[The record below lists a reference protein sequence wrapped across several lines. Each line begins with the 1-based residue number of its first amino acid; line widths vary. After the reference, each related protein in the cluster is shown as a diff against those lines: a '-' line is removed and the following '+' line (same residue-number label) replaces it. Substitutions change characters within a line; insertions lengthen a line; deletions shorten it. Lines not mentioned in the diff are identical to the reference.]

1 MLKRK
6 EGNMR
11 ERYLALL
18 EELRDFHTTFTKE
31 DELILRARFLRVIQD
46 YYNVDES
53 YDTPEDDDLFDE
65 MVDNSDYK
73 RVERVGEALDW
84 KYRDRANTISHQEVL
99 TTMMYCFESCIKSHK
114 SSGVVEAYVSTGGVT
129 IKTNSILHSIE
140 VSFDVFQYTV
150 NDEDDTFA
158 EPEPD
163 ESTRSNP
170 FTPYTKV
177 STVSTPSADTSL
189 YGLSGYAIDPIDSG
203 LSVRDNAVSAPTNLS
218 VPESRSYEIDTDY
231 PTKDKSEEDKGSG
244 IDYYQDYYKGDPYA
258 INTDYPT
265 VDKCEDPDS
274 YPENYYPDS
283 PR

>member
-1 MLKRK
+1 
-6 EGNMR
+6 MR

-18 EELRDFHTTFTKE
+18 EELRGFHTTFTKE

-65 MVDNSDYK
+65 MNDNSDYK
-73 RVERVGEALDW
+73 RVEKVGRALDW
-84 KYRDRANTISHQEVL
+84 KYRDCSNTISHQEVL
-99 TTMMYCFESCIKSHK
+99 TTMMYCFESCIRSHK
-114 SSGVVEAYVSTGGVT
+114 TTGVVEAYASTGGVT

-158 EPEPD
+158 EPD
-163 ESTRSNP
+163 ESERSAP
-170 FTPYTKV
+170 FTPFTKV
-177 STVSTPSADTSL
+177 NTPVD
-189 YGLSGYAIDPIDSG
+189 
-203 LSVRDNAVSAPTNLS
+203 LS

-244 IDYYQDYYKGDPYA
+244 IDYYQDYYSGHAVDPYA
-258 INTDYPT
+258 IDTSCS
-265 VDKCEDPDS
+265 VDDKGEDPDC
-274 YPENYYPDS
+274 YPENYYPGS

>member
-1 MLKRK
+1 
-6 EGNMR
+6 MR

-84 KYRDRANTISHQEVL
+84 KYRDCSNTISHQDVL
-99 TTMMYCFESCIKSHK
+99 TTMMYCFESCIRSHK
-114 SSGVVEAYVSTGGVT
+114 TTGVVETYVSTGGVT

-158 EPEPD
+158 EPD
-163 ESTRSNP
+163 ESERSNP

-177 STVSTPSADTSL
+177 ATAPINISVADK
-189 YGLSGYAIDPIDSG
+189 SGEDKCEDPDYYRDYYKGDPYA
-203 LSVRDNAVSAPTNLS
+203 
-218 VPESRSYEIDTDY
+218 IDTDY
-231 PTKDKSEEDKGSG
+231 PVKDKSEEDKGSG
-244 IDYYQDYYKGDPYA
+244 IDYYQDYYKGSGYAVDPGM
-258 INTDYPT
+258 IDTGCHVN
-265 VDKCEDPDS
+265 DKGEDPGS

>member
-1 MLKRK
+1 
-6 EGNMR
+6 MR

-53 YDTPEDDDLFDE
+53 YDTPEDDDMFDE
-65 MVDNSDYK
+65 MSDNSDYK

-84 KYRDRANTISHQEVL
+84 KYRDRSNTISHQEVL
-99 TTMMYCFESCIKSHK
+99 TTMMYCFESCIRSHK
-114 SSGVVEAYVSTGGVT
+114 TTGVVETYVSTGGVT

-150 NDEDDTFA
+150 TDEDDTFA
-158 EPEPD
+158 EPD
-163 ESTRSNP
+163 ESERSNP

-177 STVSTPSADTSL
+177 
-189 YGLSGYAIDPIDSG
+189 GDP
-203 LSVRDNAVSAPTNLS
+203 V
-218 VPESRSYEIDTDY
+218 
-231 PTKDKSEEDKGSG
+231 KDRSEEDKGSG
-244 IDYYQDYYKGDPYA
+244 IDFYQDYYKGDPYA
-258 INTDYPT
+258 INTDYP
-265 VDKCEDPDS
+265 VKDRSEEDKCEDPDC
-274 YPENYYPDS
+274 YRDYAVDPNF

>member
-1 MLKRK
+1 
-6 EGNMR
+6 MR

-53 YDTPEDDDLFDE
+53 YDTPEDDDMFDE
-65 MVDNSDYK
+65 MDDNSDYK
-73 RVERVGEALDW
+73 RVERVGRALDW
-84 KYRDRANTISHQEVL
+84 KYRDCSNTISHQDVL

-114 SSGVVEAYVSTGGVT
+114 TTGVVETYVSTGGVT

-170 FTPYTKV
+170 FTPYTTAATANTLV
-177 STVSTPSADTSL
+177 DPNYRTTV
-189 YGLSGYAIDPIDSG
+189 
-203 LSVRDNAVSAPTNLS
+203 
-218 VPESRSYEIDTDY
+218 
-231 PTKDKSEEDKGSG
+231 KSEEDKGSG
-244 IDYYQDYYKGDPYA
+244 IDYYQDYYKGSGYAVDPGM
-258 INTDYPT
+258 IDTGCHVNDRS
-265 VDKCEDPDS
+265 EDPDS
-274 YPENYYPDS
+274 YQEDYYPDS

>member
-1 MLKRK
+1 
-6 EGNMR
+6 MR

-65 MVDNSDYK
+65 KLDENVDNSDYK

-84 KYRDRANTISHQEVL
+84 RYRNSDNTISHQEVL
-99 TTMMYCFESCIKSHK
+99 TTMMYCFESCIRSHK

-150 NDEDDTFA
+150 SDEDDTFA
-158 EPEPD
+158 EPD

-170 FTPYTKV
+170 FTPFDKV
-177 STVSTPSADTSL
+177 STVSVVKDKNEEDKGENPDFYRDYSL
-189 YGLSGYAIDPIDSG
+189 PEYIGSGCAVDP
-203 LSVRDNAVSAPTNLS
+203 
-218 VPESRSYEIDTDY
+218 YEIDTDY
-231 PTKDKSEEDKGSG
+231 PTKDKSEEDKG
-244 IDYYQDYYKGDPYA
+244 
-258 INTDYPT
+258 
-265 VDKCEDPDS
+265 EDPDF
-274 YPENYYPDS
+274 YRGYYPDS

>member
-1 MLKRK
+1 
-6 EGNMR
+6 MR

-65 MVDNSDYK
+65 KDDNSDYK

-84 KYRDRANTISHQEVL
+84 RYRNSDNTISHQEVL
-99 TTMMYCFESCIKSHK
+99 TTMMYCFESCIRSHK

-158 EPEPD
+158 EPD
-163 ESTRSNP
+163 ESERSAS

-177 STVSTPSADTSL
+177 STPV
-189 YGLSGYAIDPIDSG
+189 
-203 LSVRDNAVSAPTNLS
+203 NLS
-218 VPESRSYEIDTDY
+218 VPESKSYEIDTDY

-244 IDYYQDYYKGDPYA
+244 IDYYQDYYKGSGYAVDPYE
-258 INTDYPT
+258 IDTDYP
-265 VDKCEDPDS
+265 VKDKGEDPDS
-274 YPENYYPDS
+274 

>member
-1 MLKRK
+1 
-6 EGNMR
+6 MR

-18 EELRDFHTTFTKE
+18 EELRGFHTTFTKE
-31 DELILRARFLRVIQD
+31 DELILRARFLRVMQD

-73 RVERVGEALDW
+73 RVEKVGRALDW
-84 KYRDRANTISHQEVL
+84 KYRDCSNTISHQDVL
-99 TTMMYCFESCIKSHK
+99 TTMMYCFESCIRSHK
-114 SSGVVEAYVSTGGVT
+114 TTGVVETYVSTGGVT

-158 EPEPD
+158 EPD
-163 ESTRSNP
+163 ESDRSAP

-177 STVSTPSADTSL
+177 STPVDKVST
-189 YGLSGYAIDPIDSG
+189 
-203 LSVRDNAVSAPTNLS
+203 VSIP
-218 VPESRSYEIDTDY
+218 V
-231 PTKDKSEEDKGSG
+231 KDKSEEDKGSG
-244 IDYYQDYYKGDPYA
+244 IDYYQDYYKGSGYAVDPYA
-258 INTDYPT
+258 
-265 VDKCEDPDS
+265 VDPDF
-274 YPENYYPDS
+274 

>member
-1 MLKRK
+1 
-6 EGNMR
+6 MR

-53 YDTPEDDDLFDE
+53 YDTPEDDDMFDE
-65 MVDNSDYK
+65 MSDNSDYK

-84 KYRDRANTISHQEVL
+84 KYRDCSNTISHQDVL
-99 TTMMYCFESCIKSHK
+99 TTMMYCFESCIRSHK
-114 SSGVVEAYVSTGGVT
+114 TTGVVEAYTSTGGVT

-163 ESTRSNP
+163 ESERSAP
-170 FTPYTKV
+170 FVSLAEGGTPIDKV
-177 STVSTPSADTSL
+177 STVT
-189 YGLSGYAIDPIDSG
+189 AINTPIDI
-203 LSVRDNAVSAPTNLS
+203 SA
-218 VPESRSYEIDTDY
+218 
-231 PTKDKSEEDKGSG
+231 KDKSEEDKGSG
-244 IDYYQDYYKGDPYA
+244 IDFYQDYYKGDPYA
-258 INTDYPT
+258 IDTDYP
-265 VDKCEDPDS
+265 VKDRSDEDKGEDPDT
-274 YPENYYPDS
+274 YRDYYRGPNS
-283 PR
+283 LH

>member
-1 MLKRK
+1 
-6 EGNMR
+6 MR

-18 EELRDFHTTFTKE
+18 EELRSFHTTFTKE

-65 MVDNSDYK
+65 MSDNSDYK
-73 RVERVGEALDW
+73 RVEKVGRALDW
-84 KYRDRANTISHQEVL
+84 KYRDCSNTISHQDVL
-99 TTMMYCFESCIKSHK
+99 TTMMYCFESCIRSHK

-158 EPEPD
+158 ESD
-163 ESTRSNP
+163 ESERSAP
-170 FTPYTKV
+170 FTPFDKV
-177 STVSTPSADTSL
+177 STVSIPSTPSD
-189 YGLSGYAIDPIDSG
+189 I
-203 LSVRDNAVSAPTNLS
+203 SV
-218 VPESRSYEIDTDY
+218 
-231 PTKDKSEEDKGSG
+231 KDKSEEDKGSG
-244 IDYYQDYYKGDPYA
+244 IDYYQDYYSGHAVDP
-258 INTDYPT
+258 
-265 VDKCEDPDS
+265 VDS

>member
-1 MLKRK
+1 
-6 EGNMR
+6 MR

-53 YDTPEDDDLFDE
+53 YDTPEDDDMFDE
-65 MVDNSDYK
+65 MSDNSDYK

-84 KYRDRANTISHQEVL
+84 KYRDCSNTISHQDVL

-114 SSGVVEAYVSTGGVT
+114 TTGVVETYVSTGGVT

-158 EPEPD
+158 EPD
-163 ESTRSNP
+163 ESERSNP

-177 STVSTPSADTSL
+177 NP
-189 YGLSGYAIDPIDSG
+189 
-203 LSVRDNAVSAPTNLS
+203 AP
-218 VPESRSYEIDTDY
+218 EY

-244 IDYYQDYYKGDPYA
+244 IDFYRDYYKDDPYA
-258 INTDYPT
+258 INTDYP
-265 VDKCEDPDS
+265 VKDRSEEDKCEDPDC
-274 YPENYYPDS
+274 YRGYAIDPDS

>member
-1 MLKRK
+1 
-6 EGNMR
+6 MR

-53 YDTPEDDDLFDE
+53 YDTPEDDDMFDE

-73 RVERVGEALDW
+73 RVERVGRALDW
-84 KYRDRANTISHQEVL
+84 KYRDCSNTISHQDVL

-114 SSGVVEAYVSTGGVT
+114 TTGVVETYVSTGGVT

-177 STVSTPSADTSL
+177 NPAPEHPVADK
-189 YGLSGYAIDPIDSG
+189 
-203 LSVRDNAVSAPTNLS
+203 N
-218 VPESRSYEIDTDY
+218 
-231 PTKDKSEEDKGSG
+231 EEDKGSG
-244 IDYYQDYYKGDPYA
+244 IDYYQDYYKGSGYAVDPGM
-258 INTDYPT
+258 IDTGCHVN
-265 VDKCEDPDS
+265 DKCEDPDT
-274 YPENYYPDS
+274 YRDYAVDPDF

>member
-1 MLKRK
+1 
-6 EGNMR
+6 MR

-53 YDTPEDDDLFDE
+53 YDTPEDDDDMFDE
-65 MVDNSDYK
+65 RGDDSDYK
-73 RVERVGEALDW
+73 RVEKVGEALNW
-84 KYRDRANTISHQEVL
+84 RYRDRSNTISHQEVL
-99 TTMMYCFESCIKSHK
+99 TTMMYCFESCIRSHK
-114 SSGVVEAYVSTGGVT
+114 TTGVVEAYVSTGGVT

-177 STVSTPSADTSL
+177 
-189 YGLSGYAIDPIDSG
+189 GDP
-203 LSVRDNAVSAPTNLS
+203 V
-218 VPESRSYEIDTDY
+218 
-231 PTKDKSEEDKGSG
+231 KDKSEEDKGSG
-244 IDYYQDYYKGDPYA
+244 IDYYQDYYSGHAVDPYE
-258 INTDYPT
+258 INTDCP
-265 VDKCEDPDS
+265 VKDRSDRSGGEDPD
-274 YPENYYPDS
+274 YYRDYYRDPNFS
-283 PR
+283 H

>member
-1 MLKRK
+1 
-6 EGNMR
+6 MR

-18 EELRDFHTTFTKE
+18 EELRGFHTTFTKE

-65 MVDNSDYK
+65 MSDNSDYK
-73 RVERVGEALDW
+73 RVEKVGRALDW
-84 KYRDRANTISHQEVL
+84 KYRDCANTISHQEVL
-99 TTMMYCFESCIKSHK
+99 TTMMYCFESCIRSHK
-114 SSGVVEAYVSTGGVT
+114 TTGVVETYVSTGGVT

-158 EPEPD
+158 EPD

-170 FTPYTKV
+170 FTPFDKV
-177 STVSTPSADTSL
+177 STVS
-189 YGLSGYAIDPIDSG
+189 
-203 LSVRDNAVSAPTNLS
+203 VV
-218 VPESRSYEIDTDY
+218 
-231 PTKDKSEEDKGSG
+231 KDKSEEDKGENPDFYRDYSLPEYIGSG
-244 IDYYQDYYKGDPYA
+244 HAVDPYE
-258 INTDYPT
+258 IDTSCS
-265 VDKCEDPDS
+265 VDDKGEDPDC

>member
-1 MLKRK
+1 
-6 EGNMR
+6 MR

-18 EELRDFHTTFTKE
+18 EELRGFHTTFTKE

-65 MVDNSDYK
+65 MNDNSDYK
-73 RVERVGEALDW
+73 RVEKVGRALDW
-84 KYRDRANTISHQEVL
+84 KYRDCSNTISHQEVL
-99 TTMMYCFESCIKSHK
+99 TTMMYCFESCIRSHK
-114 SSGVVEAYVSTGGVT
+114 TTGVVEAYASTGGVT

-158 EPEPD
+158 EPD
-163 ESTRSNP
+163 ESERSAP
-170 FTPYTKV
+170 FTPFTKV
-177 STVSTPSADTSL
+177 NTPVD
-189 YGLSGYAIDPIDSG
+189 
-203 LSVRDNAVSAPTNLS
+203 LS

-244 IDYYQDYYKGDPYA
+244 IDYYQDYYSGHAVDPYA
-258 INTDYPT
+258 IDTSCS
-265 VDKCEDPDS
+265 VDDKGEDPDC

>member
-1 MLKRK
+1 
-6 EGNMR
+6 MR

-31 DELILRARFLRVIQD
+31 DELILRARFLRVIHD

-53 YDTPEDDDLFDE
+53 YDTPEDDDMFDE

-73 RVERVGEALDW
+73 RVEKVGRALDW
-84 KYRDRANTISHQEVL
+84 KYRDCSNTISHQDVL

-170 FTPYTKV
+170 FTPYTTAATA
-177 STVSTPSADTSL
+177 STLV
-189 YGLSGYAIDPIDSG
+189 DPNYRTTVKS
-203 LSVRDNAVSAPTNLS
+203 
-218 VPESRSYEIDTDY
+218 EE
-231 PTKDKSEEDKGSG
+231 DKSEEDKGSG
-244 IDYYQDYYKGDPYA
+244 IDYYQDYYSGHAVDPYA
-258 INTDYPT
+258 ID
-265 VDKCEDPDS
+265 
-274 YPENYYPDS
+274 PDS

>member
-31 DELILRARFLRVIQD
+31 DELILRARFLRVIQE

-65 MVDNSDYK
+65 MSDNSDYK

-84 KYRDRANTISHQEVL
+84 KYRDRSNTISHQEVL

-114 SSGVVEAYVSTGGVT
+114 SSGVVEAYISTGGVT

-158 EPEPD
+158 EPD
-163 ESTRSNP
+163 ESERSAP
-170 FTPYTKV
+170 FNPYTKLSSV
-177 STVSTPSADTSL
+177 IKDESGEDKSEEDKSENPDFYRDYSLPEYIGSGCTV
-189 YGLSGYAIDPIDSG
+189 DP
-203 LSVRDNAVSAPTNLS
+203 
-218 VPESRSYEIDTDY
+218 YEIDTNY
-231 PTKDKSEEDKGSG
+231 PVKDKSEEDKGEG
-244 IDYYQDYYKGDPYA
+244 IDF
-258 INTDYPT
+258 
-265 VDKCEDPDS
+265 
-274 YPENYYPDS
+274 YPDS

>member
-1 MLKRK
+1 
-6 EGNMR
+6 MR

-31 DELILRARFLRVIQD
+31 DELILRARFLRVIQE

-65 MVDNSDYK
+65 MSDNSDYK

-84 KYRDRANTISHQEVL
+84 RYRDCSNTISHQEVL
-99 TTMMYCFESCIKSHK
+99 TTMMYCFESCIRSHK
-114 SSGVVEAYVSTGGVT
+114 TTGVVETYVSTGGVT

-163 ESTRSNP
+163 ESTHSNP
-170 FTPYTKV
+170 FTPFDKV
-177 STVSTPSADTSL
+177 STVS
-189 YGLSGYAIDPIDSG
+189 
-203 LSVRDNAVSAPTNLS
+203 VV
-218 VPESRSYEIDTDY
+218 
-231 PTKDKSEEDKGSG
+231 KDKSEEDKGSG
-244 IDYYQDYYKGDPYA
+244 IDYYQDYYKGSGYAVDPGM
-258 INTDYPT
+258 IDTGCHVN
-265 VDKCEDPDS
+265 DKGEDPDS

>member
-1 MLKRK
+1 
-6 EGNMR
+6 MR

-65 MVDNSDYK
+65 NVDNSDYK

-84 KYRDRANTISHQEVL
+84 RYRNSDNTISHQEVL
-99 TTMMYCFESCIKSHK
+99 TTMMYCFESCIRSHK

-158 EPEPD
+158 EPD
-163 ESTRSNP
+163 ESERSAP

-177 STVSTPSADTSL
+177 STPV
-189 YGLSGYAIDPIDSG
+189 
-203 LSVRDNAVSAPTNLS
+203 NLS
-218 VPESRSYEIDTDY
+218 VPESKSYEIDTDY

-244 IDYYQDYYKGDPYA
+244 IDYYQDYYIGSGYAIDPYE
-258 INTDYPT
+258 IDTDYS
-265 VDKCEDPDS
+265 VKDKGEDPDS
-274 YPENYYPDS
+274 

>member
-1 MLKRK
+1 
-6 EGNMR
+6 MR

-18 EELRDFHTTFTKE
+18 GELRDFHTTFTKE

-53 YDTPEDDDLFDE
+53 YDTPEDDDMFDE

-73 RVERVGEALDW
+73 RVERVGRALDW
-84 KYRDRANTISHQEVL
+84 KYRDCSNTISHQDVL

-129 IKTNSILHSIE
+129 IKTNSVLHSIE

-163 ESTRSNP
+163 
-170 FTPYTKV
+170 
-177 STVSTPSADTSL
+177 
-189 YGLSGYAIDPIDSG
+189 
-203 LSVRDNAVSAPTNLS
+203 
-218 VPESRSYEIDTDY
+218 Y
-231 PTKDKSEEDKGSG
+231 PVKERSEEDKGSG
-244 IDYYQDYYKGDPYA
+244 PDFYRDYYKGSGYAVDPGM
-258 INTDYPT
+258 IDTGCHVN
-265 VDKCEDPDS
+265 DKCEDPDC
-274 YPENYYPDS
+274 YRDYAVDPKF

>member
-1 MLKRK
+1 
-6 EGNMR
+6 MR

-65 MVDNSDYK
+65 KFDEKVDNSDYK
-73 RVERVGEALDW
+73 RVERVGRALDW
-84 KYRDRANTISHQEVL
+84 RYRDNDSTISHQEVL
-99 TTMMYCFESCIKSHK
+99 TTMMYCFESCIRSHK

-150 NDEDDTFA
+150 SDEDDTFA
-158 EPEPD
+158 EPD
-163 ESTRSNP
+163 E
-170 FTPYTKV
+170 
-177 STVSTPSADTSL
+177 STVSTP
-189 YGLSGYAIDPIDSG
+189 I
-203 LSVRDNAVSAPTNLS
+203 
-218 VPESRSYEIDTDY
+218 
-231 PTKDKSEEDKGSG
+231 KDKSEEDKGEDPNPYRDYSSLKYIGNGCVVAPYTIDTEYPVKDKSEEDKGKG
-244 IDYYQDYYKGDPYA
+244 ID
-258 INTDYPT
+258 
-265 VDKCEDPDS
+265 
-274 YPENYYPDS
+274 YYPDS

>member
-31 DELILRARFLRVIQD
+31 DELILRARFLRVIQE

-65 MVDNSDYK
+65 MSDNSDYK

-84 KYRDRANTISHQEVL
+84 KYRDRSNTISHQEVL

-158 EPEPD
+158 EPD
-163 ESTRSNP
+163 ESERSAS
-170 FTPYTKV
+170 FTPFDKV
-177 STVSTPSADTSL
+177 STVSIPSD
-189 YGLSGYAIDPIDSG
+189 I
-203 LSVRDNAVSAPTNLS
+203 SV
-218 VPESRSYEIDTDY
+218 
-231 PTKDKSEEDKGSG
+231 KDKSEEDKGSG
-244 IDYYQDYYKGDPYA
+244 IDYYQDYYNGHAVDPYA
-258 INTDYPT
+258 
-265 VDKCEDPDS
+265 VD
-274 YPENYYPDS
+274 PDS

>member
-1 MLKRK
+1 
-6 EGNMR
+6 MR

-31 DELILRARFLRVIQD
+31 DELILRARFLRVIQE

-65 MVDNSDYK
+65 MSDNSDYK

-84 KYRDRANTISHQEVL
+84 KYRDCSNTISHQEVL
-99 TTMMYCFESCIKSHK
+99 TTMMYCFESCIRSHK
-114 SSGVVEAYVSTGGVT
+114 TTGVVEAYVSTGGVT
-129 IKTNSILHSIE
+129 IKTNSILHSID

-177 STVSTPSADTSL
+177 NP
-189 YGLSGYAIDPIDSG
+189 
-203 LSVRDNAVSAPTNLS
+203 APVDIS
-218 VPESRSYEIDTDY
+218 IPESRSYEIDTDW
-231 PTKDKSEEDKGSG
+231 S
-244 IDYYQDYYKGDPYA
+244 
-258 INTDYPT
+258 
-265 VDKCEDPDS
+265 
-274 YPENYYPDS
+274 
-283 PR
+283 

>member
-1 MLKRK
+1 
-6 EGNMR
+6 MR

-31 DELILRARFLRVIQD
+31 DELILRARFLRVIHD

-53 YDTPEDDDLFDE
+53 YDTPEDDDMFDE
-65 MVDNSDYK
+65 MDDNSDYK
-73 RVERVGEALDW
+73 RVERVGRALDW
-84 KYRDRANTISHQEVL
+84 KYRDRSNTISHQEVL

-129 IKTNSILHSIE
+129 IKTNSVLHSIE

-158 EPEPD
+158 EPD
-163 ESTRSNP
+163 EDDT
-170 FTPYTKV
+170 FAPYTKV
-177 STVSTPSADTSL
+177 NTLVD
-189 YGLSGYAIDPIDSG
+189 
-203 LSVRDNAVSAPTNLS
+203 LS

-231 PTKDKSEEDKGSG
+231 PTKDKSEEDKGEG
-244 IDYYQDYYKGDPYA
+244 PDCADPDCYRDYYSGHA
-258 INTDYPT
+258 
-265 VDKCEDPDS
+265 VDPDS
-274 YPENYYPDS
+274 YPDS

>member
-1 MLKRK
+1 
-6 EGNMR
+6 MR

-65 MVDNSDYK
+65 NVDNSDYK
-73 RVERVGEALDW
+73 RVERVGKALDW
-84 KYRDRANTISHQEVL
+84 RYRNSDNTISHQEVL
-99 TTMMYCFESCIKSHK
+99 TTMMYCFESCIRSHK

-158 EPEPD
+158 EPD
-163 ESTRSNP
+163 ESTISIP
-170 FTPYTKV
+170 V
-177 STVSTPSADTSL
+177 
-189 YGLSGYAIDPIDSG
+189 
-203 LSVRDNAVSAPTNLS
+203 
-218 VPESRSYEIDTDY
+218 
-231 PTKDKSEEDKGSG
+231 KDKSEEDKG
-244 IDYYQDYYKGDPYA
+244 
-258 INTDYPT
+258 
-265 VDKCEDPDS
+265 EDPDFYRGYS
-274 YPENYYPDS
+274 LPEYIGSGCAVDPYEIDTDYSVKDKGEEDKGEDPDFYRGYYPDS

>member
-1 MLKRK
+1 
-6 EGNMR
+6 MR

-65 MVDNSDYK
+65 KDDNSDYK

-84 KYRDRANTISHQEVL
+84 RYRNSDNTISHQEVL
-99 TTMMYCFESCIKSHK
+99 TTMMYCFESCIRSHK

-158 EPEPD
+158 EPD
-163 ESTRSNP
+163 ESERSAS

-177 STVSTPSADTSL
+177 STPV
-189 YGLSGYAIDPIDSG
+189 
-203 LSVRDNAVSAPTNLS
+203 NLS
-218 VPESRSYEIDTDY
+218 VPESKSYEIDTDY

-244 IDYYQDYYKGDPYA
+244 IDYYQDYYKGSGCA
-258 INTDYPT
+258 
-265 VDKCEDPDS
+265 VDPDS

>member
-31 DELILRARFLRVIQD
+31 DELILRARFLRVIHD

-65 MVDNSDYK
+65 MTDNSDYK

-84 KYRDRANTISHQEVL
+84 KYRDRSNTISHQEVL
-99 TTMMYCFESCIKSHK
+99 TTMMYCFESCIRSHK
-114 SSGVVEAYVSTGGVT
+114 TTGVVETYVSTGGVT

-158 EPEPD
+158 EPD
-163 ESTRSNP
+163 ESERSAP
-170 FTPYTKV
+170 FTPFTKV
-177 STVSTPSADTSL
+177 NTPVD
-189 YGLSGYAIDPIDSG
+189 
-203 LSVRDNAVSAPTNLS
+203 LS

-244 IDYYQDYYKGDPYA
+244 IDYYQDYYSGHAVDPYA
-258 INTDYPT
+258 
-265 VDKCEDPDS
+265 VDPDS
-274 YPENYYPDS
+274 H
-283 PR
+283 R

>member
-1 MLKRK
+1 
-6 EGNMR
+6 MR

-18 EELRDFHTTFTKE
+18 EELRNFHTTFTKE

-73 RVERVGEALDW
+73 RVERVGRALDW
-84 KYRDRANTISHQEVL
+84 KYRDCSNTISHQDVL
-99 TTMMYCFESCIKSHK
+99 TTMMYCFESCIRSHK

-177 STVSTPSADTSL
+177 SAPVDRSEEDKAEDPD
-189 YGLSGYAIDPIDSG
+189 YYRDYYKGDPYA
-203 LSVRDNAVSAPTNLS
+203 
-218 VPESRSYEIDTDY
+218 IDTDY
-231 PTKDKSEEDKGSG
+231 PIKDKSEEDKGSG
-244 IDYYQDYYKGDPYA
+244 IDYYQDYYSGHAVDP
-258 INTDYPT
+258 NF
-265 VDKCEDPDS
+265 S
-274 YPENYYPDS
+274 
-283 PR
+283 R

>member
-1 MLKRK
+1 
-6 EGNMR
+6 MR

-53 YDTPEDDDLFDE
+53 YDTPEDDDMFDE
-65 MVDNSDYK
+65 MDDNSDYK
-73 RVERVGEALDW
+73 RVERVGRALDW
-84 KYRDRANTISHQEVL
+84 KYRDCSNTISHQEVL
-99 TTMMYCFESCIKSHK
+99 TTMMYCFESCIRSHK
-114 SSGVVEAYVSTGGVT
+114 TTGVVETYVSTGGVT

-150 NDEDDTFA
+150 TDEDDTFA

-177 STVSTPSADTSL
+177 STPVD
-189 YGLSGYAIDPIDSG
+189 
-203 LSVRDNAVSAPTNLS
+203 LSVHENR
-218 VPESRSYEIDTDY
+218 
-231 PTKDKSEEDKGSG
+231 KSEEDKGSG

-258 INTDYPT
+258 IDTDCP
-265 VDKCEDPDS
+265 VKDKGEEDKGSGIDF
-274 YPENYYPDS
+274 YKDYYPDS

>member
-1 MLKRK
+1 
-6 EGNMR
+6 MR

-31 DELILRARFLRVIQD
+31 DELILRARFLRVIQE

-65 MVDNSDYK
+65 MSDNSDYK

-84 KYRDRANTISHQEVL
+84 KYRDRSNTISHQEVL

-114 SSGVVEAYVSTGGVT
+114 SSGVVETYVSTGGVT

-158 EPEPD
+158 EHD

-170 FTPYTKV
+170 FTPFDKV
-177 STVSTPSADTSL
+177 STVSIPSTPSD
-189 YGLSGYAIDPIDSG
+189 I
-203 LSVRDNAVSAPTNLS
+203 SV
-218 VPESRSYEIDTDY
+218 
-231 PTKDKSEEDKGSG
+231 KDKSEEDKGSG
-244 IDYYQDYYKGDPYA
+244 IDFYQDYYKGSGCAVDPGM
-258 INTDYPT
+258 IDTGCHVN
-265 VDKCEDPDS
+265 DKSEEDKGEGIDF
-274 YPENYYPDS
+274 YEGYYPDS

>member
-1 MLKRK
+1 
-6 EGNMR
+6 MR

-65 MVDNSDYK
+65 KDDNSDYK

-84 KYRDRANTISHQEVL
+84 RYRNSDNTISHQEVL
-99 TTMMYCFESCIKSHK
+99 TTMMYCFESCIRSHK

-150 NDEDDTFA
+150 SDEDDTFA
-158 EPEPD
+158 EPD
-163 ESTRSNP
+163 ESERSAS

-177 STVSTPSADTSL
+177 STPV
-189 YGLSGYAIDPIDSG
+189 
-203 LSVRDNAVSAPTNLS
+203 NLS
-218 VPESRSYEIDTDY
+218 VPESKSYEIDTDY
-231 PTKDKSEEDKGSG
+231 PTKDKDEEDKDSG
-244 IDYYQDYYKGDPYA
+244 IDYYQDYYSGHA
-258 INTDYPT
+258 
-265 VDKCEDPDS
+265 VDPD
-274 YPENYYPDS
+274 YYPDS
-283 PR
+283 PH

>member
-1 MLKRK
+1 
-6 EGNMR
+6 MR

-65 MVDNSDYK
+65 KDDNSDYK

-84 KYRDRANTISHQEVL
+84 RYRNSDNTISHQEVL
-99 TTMMYCFESCIKSHK
+99 TTMMYCFESCIRSHK

-158 EPEPD
+158 EPD
-163 ESTRSNP
+163 ESERSAS

-177 STVSTPSADTSL
+177 STPV
-189 YGLSGYAIDPIDSG
+189 
-203 LSVRDNAVSAPTNLS
+203 NLS
-218 VPESRSYEIDTDY
+218 VPESKSYEIDTDY
-231 PTKDKSEEDKGSG
+231 PTKDKSEEDRGSG
-244 IDYYQDYYKGDPYA
+244 IDYYQDYYKGSGYA
-258 INTDYPT
+258 
-265 VDKCEDPDS
+265 VDPDS

>member
-65 MVDNSDYK
+65 MTDNSDYK

-84 KYRDRANTISHQEVL
+84 RYRNSDNTISHQEVL
-99 TTMMYCFESCIKSHK
+99 TTMMYCFESCIRSHK

-158 EPEPD
+158 EPD

-170 FTPYTKV
+170 FTPFDKV
-177 STVSTPSADTSL
+177 STVSVVKDRSEEDKSENPDFHRDYSL
-189 YGLSGYAIDPIDSG
+189 PEYIGSGYAIDP
-203 LSVRDNAVSAPTNLS
+203 
-218 VPESRSYEIDTDY
+218 YEIDTDY
-231 PTKDKSEEDKGSG
+231 PAKDKGEEGKYD
-244 IDYYQDYYKGDPYA
+244 
-258 INTDYPT
+258 
-265 VDKCEDPDS
+265 ED
-274 YPENYYPDS
+274 YYPDS

>member
-1 MLKRK
+1 
-6 EGNMR
+6 MR

-53 YDTPEDDDLFDE
+53 YDTPEDDDMFDE

-73 RVERVGEALDW
+73 RVERVGRALDW
-84 KYRDRANTISHQEVL
+84 KYRDCSNTISHQDVL
-99 TTMMYCFESCIKSHK
+99 TTMMYCFESCIRSHK
-114 SSGVVEAYVSTGGVT
+114 TTGVVETYTSTGGVT

-158 EPEPD
+158 EPD
-163 ESTRSNP
+163 ESERSNP

-177 STVSTPSADTSL
+177 NTPTD
-189 YGLSGYAIDPIDSG
+189 
-203 LSVRDNAVSAPTNLS
+203 LS
-218 VPESRSYEIDTDY
+218 VPENRSYEIDTEY

-244 IDYYQDYYKGDPYA
+244 IDYYQDYYKDDPYA
-258 INTDYPT
+258 INTDYP
-265 VDKCEDPDS
+265 VKDRSEEDKCEDPDC
-274 YPENYYPDS
+274 YRGYAIDPDS
-283 PR
+283 LR

>member
-1 MLKRK
+1 
-6 EGNMR
+6 MR

-65 MVDNSDYK
+65 MDDNSDYK
-73 RVERVGEALDW
+73 RVERVGRALDW
-84 KYRDRANTISHQEVL
+84 KYRDCSNTISHQEVL

-177 STVSTPSADTSL
+177 SSVVKDKSEEDKSENSDFYRDYSL
-189 YGLSGYAIDPIDSG
+189 PEYIGSGCAVDP
-203 LSVRDNAVSAPTNLS
+203 
-218 VPESRSYEIDTDY
+218 YEIDTDY
-231 PTKDKSEEDKGSG
+231 PTKDKSE
-244 IDYYQDYYKGDPYA
+244 
-258 INTDYPT
+258 
-265 VDKCEDPDS
+265 DPDC
-274 YPENYYPDS
+274 YRGYAVDPDS